1 VNDFIAK
8 WRFAAQRRW
17 FTYLGMAI
25 VFAIACV
32 LLSRWQF
39 GRNEETVAANN
50 LVNRNYNAVP
60 VAPSVLLPSKS
71 SYSAQEE
78 WRTVVLVGQYLP
90 AKQLLVR
97 DRVLGNNPGFEVLT
111 PFRETSGSIFVVDRG
126 WVSIGTKQTAP
137 DFVPPAPSGT
147 ERVVARLQQSETVL
161 PGRVAPGGEV
171 SEINLP
177 TVARMS
183 KLTDVYTGAYGLL
196 ASESPKPAERPI
208 AAARPVLD
216 PGPFLS
222 YAFQWILFAVMGF
235 GALAW
240 ALRQEY
246 RIRNAADPIERE
258 RAAER
263 DRKAR
268 RRAPTDADIEDAQ
281 IAEAQRAGA
290 GVGAAGADPDGGGA
304 RLGTGAGVESGMG
317 SDAELTSAR

>member
-1 VNDFIAK
+1 VRDFVAR

-32 LLSRWQF
+32 FLSRWQF

-50 LVNRNYNAVP
+50 LVTRNYDAAP
-60 VAPSVLLPSKS
+60 VAPAVLLPSRS
-71 SYSAQEE
+71 SYSANAE
-78 WRTVVLVGQYLP
+78 WRPVVLVGKYLP

-97 DRVLGNNPGFEVLT
+97 ERVLGDDPGFEVLT
-111 PFRETSGSIFVVDRG
+111 PFRETDGSIFVVDRG

-137 DFVPPAPSGT
+137 DYVPPAPTGT
-147 ERVVARLQQSETVL
+147 ERVVARLQQSESVL
-161 PGRVAPGGEV
+161 PGRVAPSGEI

-177 TVARMS
+177 TVVRMT
-183 KLTDVYTGAYGLL
+183 KLSGVYTGAYGLL
-196 ASESPKPAERPI
+196 ATETPKPAERPI
-208 AAARPVLD
+208 AAARPILD

-246 RIRNAADPIERE
+246 RVRNAEDPIERE
-258 RAAER
+258 RAAQR
-263 DRKAR
+263 DLKAR
-268 RRAPTDADIEDAQ
+268 KRPPTDAEIEDAQ
-281 IAEAQRAGA
+281 IAAAQRAAAGA
-290 GVGAAGADPDGGGA
+290 AAGAAAAGADSELAGA
-304 RLGTGAGVESGMG
+304 R
-317 SDAELTSAR
+317 

>member
-1 VNDFIAK
+1 VKDFVAK

-25 VFAIACV
+25 VFAVACV

-39 GRNEETVAANN
+39 GRNEETVAANT
-50 LVNRNYNAVP
+50 LVTRNYNAVP

-71 SYSAQEE
+71 SYSAQDE
-78 WRTVVLVGQYLP
+78 WRTVLLVGEYLP

-97 DRVLGNNPGFEVLT
+97 DRVLGDNPGFEVLT
-111 PFRETSGSIFVVDRG
+111 PFRETDGSIFIVDRG
-126 WVSIGTKQTAP
+126 WVSVGTKQTAP
-137 DFVPPAPSGT
+137 DYVPPAPTGT
-147 ERVVARLQQSETVL
+147 EHVVARLQQSETVL
-161 PGRVAPGGEV
+161 PGRVAPTGEI

-183 KLTDVYTGAYGLL
+183 QLSDVYTGAYGLL

-208 AAARPVLD
+208 AAAKPVLD

-235 GALAW
+235 SGLAW

-246 RIRNAADPIERE
+246 RIRNAADPVERE

-268 RRAPTDADIEDAQ
+268 KRAPTDSEIEDSQIEDAQ
-281 IAEAQRAGA
+281 IAVAQRGA
-290 GVGAAGADPDGGGA
+290 TGSATGAQNGAQTGAD
-304 RLGTGAGVESGMG
+304 E
-317 SDAELTSAR
+317 DAELTSAR

>member
-1 VNDFIAK
+1 MRDFVAK

-25 VFAIACV
+25 VFAVACV

-39 GRNEETVAANN
+39 GRNEETVAANT
-50 LVNRNYNAVP
+50 LVTRNYNAVP
-60 VAPSVLLPSKS
+60 VAPSVLLPSKT
-71 SYSAQEE
+71 SYSAQDE
-78 WRTVVLVGQYLP
+78 WRTILLVGEYLP

-111 PFRETSGSIFVVDRG
+111 PFRETDGSIFIVDRG

-137 DFVPPAPSGT
+137 DYVPPAPTGT
-147 ERVVARLQQSETVL
+147 EHVVVRLQQNETVL
-161 PGRVAPGGEV
+161 PGRVAPSGEI

-177 TVARMS
+177 TAAHMTQ
-183 KLTDVYTGAYGLL
+183 LTDVYTGAYGLL
-196 ASESPKPAERPI
+196 ASESPKPSERPI
-208 AAARPVLD
+208 AAARPILD

-235 GALAW
+235 SALAW

-268 RRAPTDADIEDAQ
+268 KRAPTDAQIEDAQ
-281 IAEAQRAGA
+281 IADAQIADAQIVDAQRTETGA
-290 GVGAAGADPDGGGA
+290 VTGAHRGVGTSTD
-304 RLGTGAGVESGMG
+304 E
-317 SDAELTSAR
+317 DAELTRAR